1 MNKLLFALPLLLS
14 PFLLSAQQIAIQENY
29 LIQGKVFSVKT
40 SKKYASVEGCSK
52 IALSKSKVEGFS
64 FESKTSE
71 CTLFKK
77 VRKITEKQGFVS
89 GTK

>member
-1 MNKLLFALPLLLS
+1 MNKILFALPLLFL
-14 PFLLSAQQIAIQENY
+14 PFFLSAQIAIQENY

-40 SKKYASVEGCSK
+40 SKKYASVGGCSK